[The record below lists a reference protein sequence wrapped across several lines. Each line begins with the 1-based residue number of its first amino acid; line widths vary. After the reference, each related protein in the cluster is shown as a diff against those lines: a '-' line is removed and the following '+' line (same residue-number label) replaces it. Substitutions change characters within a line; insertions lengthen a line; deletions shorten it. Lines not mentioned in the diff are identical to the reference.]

1 MDFLQL
7 LRDLGIFGAIATA
20 VSYLLKTLGQHYMDQ
35 NLKIHEMQLNQ
46 KLESHKSELELINV
60 KQSRLHDKRIETI
73 QELYEKLT
81 EFYIDLDTLIRWK
94 NVTGLSDE
102 EIKKQQFEEANKTFE
117 SGSKFS
123 KYYLMNKL
131 YFSKEMCASI
141 DEIIKEMRSCQYDLT
156 IQYQWMNLSSDL
168 QMNSFTQAKEK
179 LEKEVPMLKEQIEI
193 KFRVI
198 LGVE

>member
-1 MDFLQL
+1 METTQL
-7 LRDLGIFGAIATA
+7 LWNLGVFTAIGGALT
-20 VSYLLKTLGQHYMDQ
+20 YLIKTLGKHFMNQ
-35 NLKIHEMQLNQ
+35 NLEIHKMQLNQ
-46 KLESHKSELELINV
+46 RLESHKSELELINV

-81 EFYIDLDTLIRWK
+81 EFYLDLDTLIRWK

-117 SGSKFS
+117 SGSNFN

-131 YFSKEMCASI
+131 YFSKEMCVTI
-141 DEIIKEMRSCQYDLT
+141 EQIIKEMRYCQYDLT
-156 IQYQWMNLSSDL
+156 IQYQWMNLSADL
-168 QMNSFTQAKEK
+168 QMNSLKQAKEK
-179 LEKEVPMLKEQIEI
+179 LEKEVPMLKEQIET
-193 KFRVI
+193 KFREI

>member
-1 MDFLQL
+1 MDLIQL
-7 LRDLGIFGAIATA
+7 LKDLGIFTVMGVALT
-20 VSYLLKTLGQHYMDQ
+20 YLLKTLGKHFMDQ
-35 NLKIHEMQLNQ
+35 NIEIHKMQLNQ
-46 KLESHKSELELINV
+46 QLESHKAELELLNV

-81 EFYIDLDTLIRWK
+81 EFYVDLDTLIRWK
-94 NVTGLSDE
+94 NVTGLSE
-102 EIKKQQFEEANKTFE
+102 QEIKKQQFEEANKTFE

-123 KYYLMNKL
+123 RYYLMNKL
-131 YFSKEMCASI
+131 YFSKEMCVTI

-156 IQYQWMNLSSDL
+156 IQYQWMNLSAEL

-179 LEKEVPMLKEQIEI
+179 LEKDVPMLKEQIETN
-193 KFRVI
+193 FREI

>member
-1 MDFLQL
+1 MDTFQILWN
-7 LRDLGIFGAIATA
+7 LGIFTGIGGALT
-20 VSYLLKTLGQHYMDQ
+20 YLLKTLGKQFMDQ
-35 NLKIHEMQLNQ
+35 NLEIHKMQLNQ
-46 KLESHKSELELINV
+46 QLESHKAELELINV

-81 EFYIDLDTLIRWK
+81 EFYMDLDTLIRWK
-94 NVTGLSDE
+94 NVTGLSDK

-131 YFSKEMCASI
+131 YFSKEMCATI

-156 IQYQWMNLSSDL
+156 IQYQWMDLSADL
-168 QMNSFTQAKEK
+168 QMSSFRQAKEK
-179 LEKEVPMLKEQIEI
+179 LEKDVPMLKEQIET
-193 KFRVI
+193 KFREI

>member
-1 MDFLQL
+1 MDWSILKE
-7 LRDLGIFGAIATA
+7 LGFFTAIGGALT
-20 VSYLLKTLGQHYMDQ
+20 YLIKTLGKHFMNQ
-35 NLKIHEMQLNQ
+35 NLEIHKMQLNQ
-46 KLESHKSELELINV
+46 QLESHKAELELINV

-81 EFYIDLDTLIRWK
+81 EFYMDLDTLIRWK
-94 NVTGLSDE
+94 NVTGLTDE

-123 KYYLMNKL
+123 RYYLMNKL
-131 YFSKEMCASI
+131 YFSKEMCETI

-156 IQYQWMNLSSDL
+156 IQYQWINLSADL
-168 QMNSFTQAKEK
+168 QMNSFKQAKEK
-179 LEKEVPMLKEQIEI
+179 LEKEVPVLKEQIET
-193 KFRVI
+193 KFREI

>member
-1 MDFLQL
+1 MDTFQILWN
-7 LRDLGIFGAIATA
+7 LGIFTGIGGALT
-20 VSYLLKTLGQHYMDQ
+20 YLLKTLGKQFMDQ
-35 NLKIHEMQLNQ
+35 NLEIHKMQLNQ
-46 KLESHKSELELINV
+46 QLESHKAELELINV

-81 EFYIDLDTLIRWK
+81 EFYMDLDTLIRWK
-94 NVTGLSDE
+94 NVTGLSDD

-123 KYYLMNKL
+123 RYYLMNKL
-131 YFSKEMCASI
+131 YFSKEMCATI

-156 IQYQWMNLSSDL
+156 IQYQWMNLSADL
-168 QMNSFTQAKEK
+168 QMNSFKQAKEK
-179 LEKEVPMLKEQIEI
+179 LEKEVPMLKEQIET
-193 KFRVI
+193 KFREI